1 MPGSRRKGRILAL
14 QALYEADTVQHEVSA
29 ILERSKEN
37 TGPSDDSWK
46 FGAELARGVV
56 NRIENIDRIIES
68 YAPNWPISQL
78 SSIDRNILR
87 IAVYE
92 LTASTDTPPKAAA
105 NEAVELAKTF
115 GSDSSQRFVNGVLGS
130 LLAERNA

>member
-14 QALYEADTVQHEVSA
+14 QALYEADTVRHEVSA
-29 ILERSKEN
+29 ILERSRKGTE
-37 TGPSDDSWK
+37 PSDDSWL
-46 FGAELARGVV
+46 FGAELAKGVV
-56 NRIENIDRIIES
+56 NRIDNIDRIIES

-92 LTASTDTPPKAAA
+92 LTAPTDTPPKAAA
-105 NEAVELAKTF
+105 NEAVELAKSF

-130 LLAERNA
+130 LLAERHA

>member
-14 QALYEADTVQHEVSA
+14 QALYEADTVRHEVSA
-29 ILERSKEN
+29 ILERSRKGAE
-37 TGPSDDSWK
+37 PSDDSWL
-46 FGAELARGVV
+46 FGAELAKGVV
-56 NRIENIDRIIES
+56 NRIDNIDRIIES

-92 LTASTDTPPKAAA
+92 LTAPTDTPPKAAA
-105 NEAVELAKTF
+105 NEAVELAKSF

-130 LLAERNA
+130 LLAERHA

>member
-29 ILERSKEN
+29 ILERSREN
-37 TGPSDDSWK
+37 TVPSDDSWQ
-46 FGAELARGVV
+46 FGAELAKGVV

-92 LTASTDTPPKAAA
+92 LTAPTDTPPKVAA

>member
-14 QALYEADTVQHEVSA
+14 QALYEADTVHHEVSA
-29 ILERSKEN
+29 ILERSRKGAE
-37 TGPSDDSWK
+37 PSDDSWL
-46 FGAELARGVV
+46 FGAELAKGVV
-56 NRIENIDRIIES
+56 NRIDSIDRIIES

-92 LTASTDTPPKAAA
+92 LTAPTDTPPKAAA
-105 NEAVELAKTF
+105 NEAVELAKSF

-130 LLAERNA
+130 LLAERHA

>member
-37 TGPSDDSWK
+37 TDPSDDSWK
-46 FGAELARGVV
+46 FGAELAKGVV

-92 LTASTDTPPKAAA
+92 LTAPTDTPPKAAA

-115 GSDSSQRFVNGVLGS
+115 GSDSSQRFVNGVLGG